1 MTARD
6 VFRARFVPA
15 DGAGKATLGGDRE
28 LMANSLAT
36 YSVGKSLV
44 SYLKRAYAGQHEIDQ
59 PFDFRL
65 ISSGEL
71 AGSAEP
77 ARNALTLFLYR
88 IAQAAEM
95 RSPTTPAGHGAAPAP
110 LALELHYLLT
120 AWADDALMEQS
131 VLTWAMREIQMH
143 PVLDSSTLSADAG
156 WAASD
161 VVQIVAADLSLE
173 DMSRIWDS
181 LSPKYRLSVG
191 YVAKVVRV
199 ESVR

>member
-1 MTARD
+1 
-6 VFRARFVPA
+6 
-15 DGAGKATLGGDRE
+15 
-28 LMANSLAT
+28 MANALAT
-36 YSVGKSLV
+36 HSVGNSLV
-44 SYLKRAYAGQHEIDQ
+44 TYLKKAYAAQREIRQ

-77 ARNALTLFLYR
+77 ARNTLTLFLYR
-88 IAQAAEM
+88 ITQATEQ
-95 RSPTTPAGHGAAPAP
+95 RSPQVPGGKAGAPSP

-120 AWADDALMEQS
+120 AWADDAFMEQS

-143 PVLDSSTLSADAG
+143 PVWDSSTLSADAG

-161 VVQIVAADLSLE
+161 LVQIIPAELSLE

-191 YVAKVVRV
+191 YVARVVQVDTLR
-199 ESVR
+199 

>member
-1 MTARD
+1 
-6 VFRARFVPA
+6 
-15 DGAGKATLGGDRE
+15 
-28 LMANSLAT
+28 MANALAPH
-36 YSVGKSLV
+36 SVGNSLV
-44 SYLKRAYAGQHEIDQ
+44 SYLKKAYAAQKVIDQ
-59 PFDFRL
+59 AFDFRL

-77 ARNALTLFLYR
+77 ARNTLTLFLYR
-88 IAQAAEM
+88 ITQAAET

-143 PVLDSSTLSADAG
+143 PVLDSSTLSADGG

-161 VVQIVAADLSLE
+161 VVQIVAEELSLDE
-173 DMSRIWDS
+173 MARIWSS
-181 LSPKYRLSVG
+181 LSPKHRLSVG
-191 YVAKVVRV
+191 YVVRVVRV
-199 ESVR
+199 DSLR

>member
-1 MTARD
+1 M
-6 VFRARFVPA
+6 
-15 DGAGKATLGGDRE
+15 
-28 LMANSLAT
+28 
-36 YSVGKSLV
+36 
-44 SYLKRAYAGQHEIDQ
+44 SYLNKAYAAQQEIKQ

-77 ARNALTLFLYR
+77 ARNTLTLFLYG
-88 IAQAAEM
+88 ITQATEA
-95 RSPTTPAGHGAAPAP
+95 RSPTTPGIHGGAPAP

-120 AWADDALMEQS
+120 AWADDAVMEQS
-131 VLTWAMREIQMH
+131 VLTWAMRAIEMH

-161 VVQIVAADLSLE
+161 VVQIVAEELSLDE
-173 DMSRIWDS
+173 MARIWGS

-191 YVAKVVRV
+191 YVARAVRV
-199 ESVR
+199 DTLR